1 MIAPPK
7 PPAQDE
13 LELLIKEA
21 RERQVRRRLVGAATV
36 AVTAAVGLA
45 IYALT
50 IGNPAGGGPAPARAG
65 SAAVPLCRS
74 PQLSGSSFFQGAT
87 QTMLG
92 GVTLRNTSGVACS
105 LPDTRPA
112 ARISWDGQWLPTR
125 EVPMATPAP
134 SIMSPAHVL
143 GPGQQATVY
152 WRWWSCGGPGP
163 RAAVR
168 PGFQLT
174 FGHGL
179 VVTAISTQT
188 TPSFCGGLGGT
199 RNLDVS
205 RPLIES

>member
-21 RERQVRRRLVGAATV
+21 RERQLRRRLLGAAGV
-36 AVTAAVGLA
+36 AITAAVALA
-45 IYALT
+45 VYAVT
-50 IGNPAGGGPAPARAG
+50 IGHPAGSGPAPARAAQ
-65 SAAVPLCRS
+65 AAAPLCKS
-74 PQLSGSSFFQGAT
+74 SQLSTSTFFQGAT

-92 GVTLRNTSGVACS
+92 GVTLRNTGGVACS
-105 LPDTRPA
+105 LPDARPA
-112 ARISWDGQWLPTR
+112 ARISWEGRWLPTR
-125 EVPMATPAP
+125 EIPMATPAP

-143 GPGQQATVY
+143 GPGKRATVY
-152 WRWWSCGGPGP
+152 WQWWSCGGPGP

-179 VVTAISTQT
+179 IVIARSADA
-188 TPSFCGGLGGT
+188 TPPFCGGLGGT

>member
-13 LELLIKEA
+13 LELLIREA
-21 RERQVRRRLVGAATV
+21 RERQLRRRLLGATGV
-36 AVTAAVGLA
+36 ALAAAVALSV
-45 IYALT
+45 YALT
-50 IGNPAGGGPAPARAG
+50 TGSSGSGGPAPARAG
-65 SAAVPLCRS
+65 SAAAPLCRS
-74 PQLSGSSFFQGAT
+74 SQLSGSTFFQGAT

-92 GVTLRNTSGVACS
+92 GVALRNTSGVACS

-112 ARISWDGQWLPTR
+112 ARISWDGRWLPTR
-125 EVPMATPAP
+125 EIPMAIPAP

-143 GPGQQATVY
+143 GPGRRATVY
-152 WRWWSCGGPGP
+152 WQWWSCGGPGP
-163 RAAVR
+163 SAAVR
-168 PGFQLT
+168 PGFQLA

-179 VVTAISTQT
+179 VVTAISTQA

>member
-7 PPAQDE
+7 PPAPDE

-50 IGNPAGGGPAPARAG
+50 TGNPAGGGPVPARVG
-65 SAAVPLCRS
+65 SAAAPLCRS
-74 PQLSGSSFFQGAT
+74 PQLSGSSFFQ
-87 QTMLG
+87 
-92 GVTLRNTSGVACS
+92 
-105 LPDTRPA
+105 PPPHPPPA

-179 VVTAISTQT
+179 VVTAVSTQT
-188 TPSFCGGLGGT
+188 TPAFCGGLGGT

-205 RPLIES
+205 RPLMER